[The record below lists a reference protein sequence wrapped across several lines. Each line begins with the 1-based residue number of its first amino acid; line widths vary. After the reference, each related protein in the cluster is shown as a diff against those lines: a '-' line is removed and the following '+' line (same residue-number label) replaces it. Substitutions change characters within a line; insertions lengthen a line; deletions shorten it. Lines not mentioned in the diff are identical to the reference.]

1 MLYLWMPEANGV
13 WQWTKG
19 EVWQQASSLEQLIQD
34 IQMHHGEEA
43 VVFFPSRNMQIT
55 QQTLDK
61 LAYKKLGQEGVRYLL
76 EEYLIVPIDAMKV
89 QHAYQNEQLTI
100 AGVSHSSLETLQ
112 HALQLIPVKLV
123 ALLPDFMSLPKP
135 QPNEVVLAS
144 VGGRLVVRESEF
156 SGYLIDDLAVYLDF
170 HPEDKIYHTNHLSEM
185 QRQTLLAKLAPEN
198 LKAFDYTFQPL
209 KKPKQH
215 PFNFAAP
222 SREKSNVSGY
232 WRACAAVLL
241 GIIVVQLSSDGIQ
254 WYQNKKAADLV
265 AQQAIA
271 QYQDWFGV
279 NSRVSE
285 QNLKSQFESHVRMN
299 QSGDQQALQLLSRVG
314 PTLMQQQIV
323 AQKVMYEASTLH
335 LELFANTVEQ
345 LQTLTQQ
352 LSQQGFQVEL
362 GNIKPS
368 ERGAIGLV
376 KIK

>member
-34 IQMHHGEEA
+34 IQSYHGEEA
-43 VVFFPSRNMQIT
+43 TVFFPSRNVQTT

-61 LAYKKLGQEGVRYLL
+61 LAYKKIGQEGVRYLL

-89 QHAYQNEQLTI
+89 QHVYHNEQLTV
-100 AGVSHSSLETLQ
+100 AGVAHSSLETLQ
-112 HALQLIPVKLV
+112 HALQLIPVKV
-123 ALLPDFMSLPKP
+123 VSLLPDFMSLPIP
-135 QPNEVVLAS
+135 SENEVVFAS
-144 VGGRLVVRESEF
+144 VGGRLMVREREF

-170 HPEDKIYHTNHLSEM
+170 HTDNKSYRIANLTDAQREILATKLDSE
-185 QRQTLLAKLAPEN
+185 QIEVFEYL
-198 LKAFDYTFQPL
+198 FSGI

-222 SREKSNVSGY
+222 SREKSNISGY

-241 GIIVVQLSSDGIQ
+241 GIIVVQFSSDAIR
-254 WYQNKKAADLV
+254 WYQNKKAADLAV
-265 AQQAIA
+265 QQAIA
-271 QYQDWFGV
+271 QYQDWFGAS
-279 NSRVSE
+279 SRVSE
-285 QNLKSQFESHVRMN
+285 QNLKSQFESHVRMS

-323 AQKVMYEASTLH
+323 AQKVGYEAATLN
-335 LELFANTVEQ
+335 LELFANTSEQ
-345 LQTLTQQ
+345 LQSLTQQ

-376 KIK
+376 RIK